1 MTFSKISLLAA
12 GIIGFSGLAASA
24 DELADIKARGT
35 LVCGVIGISEPYGY
49 VNPKTQEVEGYE
61 VDLCK
66 KLAEKLGVKAEPKV
80 TSSEARLPELLQS
93 RVDILAALIAYSEER
108 AKQIDYSNS
117 YLVEP
122 FRYLVR
128 ADSGV
133 KTFSQLET
141 ARIANVKGSL
151 LEKVTKQRFPGATNI
166 SFEDQ
171 SSAFLALQQGK
182 AVALAGRE
190 TTLKAL
196 QNRAGEGAAATEFV
210 EEPLLVQTTGF
221 ALRKG
226 EEPLLK
232 EVNAFLTEFEASG
245 EAQKLF
251 DKWIGKDSAFKLTRS
266 FKVGDPI
273 SN

>member
-1 MTFSKISLLAA
+1 MTFSKIALFVA
-12 GIIGFSGLAASA
+12 GIVGLSSLTAAA

-61 VDLCK
+61 VDLCS
-66 KLAEKLGVKAEPKV
+66 KLAERLGVKAEPKV
-80 TSSEARLPELLQS
+80 TSSEARLPELLQG
-93 RVDILAALIAYSEER
+93 RVDVLAALITYSAER

-128 ADSGV
+128 ADSGI
-133 KTFSQLET
+133 KDFSQLET

-151 LEKVTKQRFPGATNI
+151 LEKVTKERFPGATNI

-171 SSAFLALQQGK
+171 SAAFLALQQGK
-182 AVALAGRE
+182 AVALAGRD

-196 QNRAGEGAAATEFV
+196 QNRAGDGAAPTEFV
-210 EEPLLVQTTGF
+210 QEPLLVQRTGF
-221 ALRKG
+221 GLRKG

-232 EVNAFLTEFEASG
+232 EINAFLTDLEASG

-251 DKWIGKDSAFKLTRS
+251 DKWMGKDSAFKITRS

-273 SN
+273 IN